1 MAKVLEAEVA
11 EVIEEPILEPEA
23 VVGDAG
29 DPPAETTE
37 PVVEGEDEVI
47 VTIGEEAPPPEDEHR
62 APEWVRELRRKHR
75 ETVKELES
83 TKKRLETLT
92 AEPKPAELAKKP
104 TLEDYDYDADRF
116 ETALAGWFEAKRKL
130 DEEAAKAKAAEEAQA
145 ADWQAKLDSYG
156 KAKDE
161 LKFRDF
167 EEAEAEAM
175 EAFNVTQ
182 QGIIVH
188 GSDNPALVVYALG
201 KNPEQRKKLMT
212 ISDPVKFAFAVA
224 KLEAQLKV
232 TNRKAAPPPEK
243 VVTGTARVAGAIDST
258 LERLRAEAE
267 KTGDYTKVMQYKR
280 NKTKE

>member
-11 EVIEEPILEPEA
+11 EVIEEPILEPE
-23 VVGDAG
+23 VVAEDAG
-29 DPPAETTE
+29 NPPADPPA

-47 VTIGEEAPPPEDEHR
+47 VTIGEEAPPPEEEHR

-83 TKKRLETLT
+83 TKKRLESLT

-104 TLEDYDYDADRF
+104 TLEDFDYDADRF
-116 ETALAGWFEAKRKL
+116 ESALNEWFEAKRKH
-130 DEEAAKAKAAEEAQA
+130 DEDLAKAKAAEDAQA

-156 KAKDE
+156 KAKAE
-161 LKFRDF
+161 LKFNDF
-167 EEAEAEAM
+167 DEAEAETM

-182 QGIIVH
+182 QGIIVQ

-212 ISDPVKFAFAVA
+212 INDPVKFAFAVA

-243 VVTGTARVAGAIDST
+243 VVTGSGRMAGAIDST

-280 NKTKE
+280 NKAKE